1 MLPLESSWI
10 VNHMK
15 QLNEESVMKNCDPDT
30 GPLTFSVKSDDIIR
44 SSGGGERTLILPLR
58 TAGPSS
64 ASRRTN
70 RSILYSRPPR
80 MLKPKPLTLFS
91 SSTVKKS
98 KSCVS

>member
-1 MLPLESSWI
+1 
-10 VNHMK
+10 MK
-15 QLNEESVMKNCDPDT
+15 QLNEESVMKNCDLDT
-30 GPLTFSVKSDDIIR
+30 GPLTFSFKSDDIIR
-44 SSGGGERTLILPLR
+44 SGGGGERTLILPLR